1 MTIKSAAFLALIGT
15 VLITALLMWAFV
27 FHVVNVVRSVEEP
40 VVLFASFVYAF
51 VSLTLAIF
59 FFVFHRAQL

>member
-27 FHVVNVVRSVEEP
+27 FHVVNVVRSVEAP

-51 VSLTLAIF
+51 GSLTLAIF